1 LVIASG
7 RYLHRWDFA
16 TGTMT
21 DRWFRGANHV
31 HQVAYAPDGSLVAAA
46 CYHPLG
52 HADAF
57 RVDLF
62 RPADP
67 AAKKKFLVGDYGAPF
82 CLAFS
87 PDGRF
92 LAAGSQPK
100 RIRVWSVRSKA
111 KAVSRKCGWAVTSV
125 AFAPGGELLVAA
137 IGETVALFDTPGVKP
152 AGELVGHSGVVMA
165 LSTAPDGTLLSAG
178 WDGTA
183 RLWDVTTRRERACFD
198 WKVGAIGAA
207 AFSPDGTLAAV
218 GGEDGIVVWDV
229 E

>member
-1 LVIASG
+1 MSRDAAPRARRPRLGAPLP
-7 RYLHRWDFA
+7 YAFY
-16 TGTMT
+16 
-21 DRWFRGANHV
+21 DRPTEIVSRELLGAV
-31 HQVAYAPDGSLVAAA
+31 LECTTPDGVTRGVIVETEA
-46 CYHPLG
+46 YLG
-52 HADAF
+52 PKDLASHA
-57 RVDLF
+57 
-62 RPADP
+62 
-67 AAKKKFLVGDYGAPF
+67 
-82 CLAFS
+82 
-87 PDGRF
+87 RF
-92 LAAGSQPK
+92 GKTA
-100 RIRVWSVRSKA
+100 RN
-111 KAVSRKCGWAVTSV
+111 AVM
-125 AFAPGGELLVAA
+125 
-137 IGETVALFDTPGVKP
+137 FDTPGVKP